1 MDLALLEEKNLINL
15 WKQKQADQ
23 RKSRKKS
30 GLAGKNSKRE
40 KTSLDLGSIFAALT
54 AGLAMVILIV
64 ACLYGIYSGYRFMTH
79 SPRFN
84 INEMNLVGHQRLSTE
99 DLTSWIGPT
108 IGKNIF
114 QLDLNE
120 ISKKLAKHPWVQ
132 SASARRV
139 LPQGIHVEL
148 KERTPFV
155 RIQLDQVY
163 VMDNY
168 GILLGPGGGDFN
180 KLPLITGIKVK
191 HPELGNNVADEEII
205 RGLKAMHYLNLLP
218 MFGKNPIDKVHINN
232 RSRITFVTHNQNIKV
247 HMRPGMARESFKN
260 LMLALDTIGK
270 NEQDFSYIDLS
281 FKNKVVIKHRKAVK
295 RDFKKNTKT

>member
-40 KTSLDLGSIFAALT
+40 KISLDLGSIFAALT

-139 LPQGIHVEL
+139 FPQGINIEI
-148 KERTPFV
+148 KERTPFA
-155 RIQLDQVY
+155 RIKLDKLY
-163 VMDNY
+163 IMDNY
-168 GILLGPGGGDFN
+168 GILLGKETSN
-180 KLPLITGIKVK
+180 ITKLPLITGIKAK
-191 HPELGNNVADEEII
+191 NPAPGNNVADKEII
-205 RGLKAMHYLNLLP
+205 RGLKIMYYLNRLP
-218 MFGKNPIDKVHINN
+218 MFKENPTDTMRIRGQYK
-232 RSRITFVTHNQNIKV
+232 ITFATKNRGMEI
-247 HMRPGMARESFKN
+247 HMRPEMTQENFKN
-260 LMLALDTIGK
+260 LMLVLGTIEESGK
-270 NEQDFSYIDLS
+270 NLSYIDLS
-281 FKNKVVIKHRKAVK
+281 FKNKIIVKHN
-295 RDFKKNTKT
+295 KNLKNN